1 MKAIVLK
8 PIQWEELKQK
18 LAEDYPPAVMLLRYK
33 RREVLGFTERYH
45 DQWVA
50 HTKNEFG
57 YYRKEV
63 HLDFFDD
70 AKRTFFTLKYGDYL
84 EKG

>member
-1 MKAIVLK
+1 MKPLVLE
-8 PIQWEELKQK
+8 PTQWKDLQQRLKQ
-18 LAEDYPPAVMLLRYK
+18 DYPLSVMLLRSK

-45 DQWVA
+45 RQWMPPKDGV
-50 HTKNEFG
+50 TG
-57 YYRKEV
+57 YYREQV

-70 AKRTFFTLKYGDYL
+70 AKRTFFTLKYGEFL